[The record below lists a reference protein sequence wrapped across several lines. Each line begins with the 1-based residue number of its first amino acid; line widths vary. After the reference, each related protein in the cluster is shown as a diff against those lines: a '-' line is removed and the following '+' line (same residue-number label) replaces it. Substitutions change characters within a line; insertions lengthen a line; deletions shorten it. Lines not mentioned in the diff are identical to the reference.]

1 LRSSVHP
8 GIAAVISSNGAVDA
22 HHLWNPSDPG
32 QGWLAD
38 PALAPIR
45 RRFDL
50 QDLHDAVRAGVAGRP
65 VTATVL
71 VQSVA
76 RTDETERLL
85 ATAADDDPVAAVV
98 GWIDLTGDVPTRGRP
113 LSPSSSHPCHVT
125 RRTQC

>member
-1 LRSSVHP
+1 MR
-8 GIAAVISSNGAVDA
+8 GAVDA
-22 HHLWNPSDPG
+22 HHHLWNPSDPG

-38 PALAPIR
+38 AALATIR

-76 RTDETERLL
+76 RTDESERLL
-85 ATAADDDPVAAVV
+85 ATAAADAKRSADGPSARCRTAAS
-98 GWIDLTGDVPTRGRP
+98 DRA
-113 LSPSSSHPCHVT
+113 PSSAT
-125 RRTQC
+125 T